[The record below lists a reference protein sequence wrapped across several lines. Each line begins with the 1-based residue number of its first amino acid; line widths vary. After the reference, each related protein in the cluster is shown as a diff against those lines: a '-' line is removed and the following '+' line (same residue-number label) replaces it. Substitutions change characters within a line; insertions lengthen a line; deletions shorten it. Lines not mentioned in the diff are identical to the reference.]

1 MAKETDLSLPL
12 EINEHQ
18 HVVTGQLVGYAR
30 VSTPDQ
36 NLDRQVAR
44 LQKAGATEIYKE
56 KISGAS
62 RERPQLEEMLRYLR
76 KGDQLIVTSMD
87 RLARSFLDLHTIV
100 DDLVHRGVS
109 VRFLRESQTYSAHSD
124 PVAALMLGVLGSVA
138 QFERAI
144 MRERQAE
151 GIERAKKRGA
161 YKGRAPAMNETSIE
175 QAREMV
181 VMGVPKADVAR
192 RLGVS
197 RATLYRYLT
206 KK

>member
-1 MAKETDLSLPL
+1 MTNETDLSLPL
-12 EINEHQ
+12 ELNEHQ

-30 VSTPDQ
+30 VSTTDQ
-36 NLDRQVAR
+36 NLDRQVAQ

-62 RERPQLEEMLRYLR
+62 RERLQLEEMLRYLR

-87 RLARSFLDLHTIV
+87 RLARSFLDLYTIV
-100 DDLVHRGVS
+100 DDLISRGVS
-109 VRFLRESQTYSAHSD
+109 VRFLRESQTYSSHSD
-124 PVAALMLGVLGSVA
+124 PVAVLMLGVLGSVA

-151 GIERAKKRGA
+151 GIEQAKKRGA
-161 YKGRAPAMNETSIE
+161 YKGRALAMNEASIK
-175 QAREMV
+175 QAREMID
-181 VMGVPKADVAR
+181 MGVPKADVAR

-197 RATLYRYLT
+197 RATLYRYLP
-206 KK
+206 